1 MTSAP
6 WEMIR
11 TQFRAWKYEDGEAK
25 TIFQKA
31 EEKHF
36 PVHSMMPELS
46 WHLNQ
51 NKVITEKK
59 SAEEL

>member
-1 MTSAP
+1 MPILSN
-6 WEMIR
+6 
-11 TQFRAWKYEDGEAK
+11 
-25 TIFQKA
+25 IFQKA